1 MVLRSLFAALLLA
14 VTAFATL
21 RADIAIRPVTSDL
34 DAEFARAADL
44 LEKGERG
51 EAAAILTEIARRAG
65 QRAWNARIA
74 FLLAAD
80 DERRKDFPAAERR
93 LRAAEAGAIGLEPY
107 RRDRLARLL
116 EAAGRGEEAVAEWRA
131 AFESDEA
138 FAQKSRVGRDLARGL
153 EKLRRPAEALA
164 VLDRAAART
173 AGADRIAIELDR
185 IRIGLS
191 AGDRRAVA
199 DAARTILFRAPSTD
213 VSGSTPPPIRTAL
226 RLEERKLSGAE
237 LARRGRA
244 LVAGGDSRRGLA
256 LLSARPAAWP
266 PVDRAANQL
275 ALARAFVATGRTHP
289 AESAAARVP
298 GGTPEWFAATLLRA
312 DLTLARLRVRA
323 KNAPISKSPGIGAV
337 RGMLESV
344 AGPSAPAAE
353 RGGARERLLRL
364 SAEEGDFEGALA
376 LARELTRE
384 TRGTVRGF
392 EPVWGLAWQKWRAGD
407 FGEARR
413 RFAALAA
420 TYDDI
425 WRDRRL
431 AYWQARSLEREG
443 RRGEAQA
450 IYATLAA
457 GEPAD
462 LYALFSR
469 SRARGAIRPPAAVR
483 EADPSTETALF
494 RRTDELLRLRMFEEA
509 AAEARALPPSRGRDV
524 RLAEADFA
532 LGRFAT
538 AAAAAKRAFAGIGT
552 AEEGRVPDGWRRL
565 HYPVEEGGFLIE
577 RAREFHLDPALL
589 RGLVRQESVF
599 NPSATS
605 HAGALGLTQL
615 LPGTAKPLAKS
626 VLRVRYRRAFL
637 YDPGVNARLGA
648 AFFRQLL
655 DRFGGNPRY
664 ALAAYNGGPT
674 RMQRVLAE
682 NRGRAEDEILES
694 HPLPETRDYVRRVL
708 LYAESYREL
717 YPSPSP

>member
-1 MVLRSLFAALLLA
+1 MLHRFLAAALLIA
-14 VTAFATL
+14 VVAPL
-21 RADIAIRPVTSDL
+21 PADIALRPVTSDL

-51 EAAAILTEIARRAG
+51 EAGEILAEIQRRAG
-65 QRAWNARIA
+65 QRAWDARVA

-116 EAAGRGEEAVAEWRA
+116 EAAGRGEEAVRDWKA
-131 AFESDEA
+131 ALDSDEE
-138 FAQKSRVGRDLARGL
+138 FAQRTRVARNLAGAL
-153 EKLRRPAEALA
+153 EKLRRPAEALT
-164 VLDRAAART
+164 VLDHAAAVAT
-173 AGADRIAIELDR
+173 GSDRNAIELDR
-185 IRIGLS
+185 LRIALS
-191 AGDRRAVA
+191 AADRRTAA
-199 DAARTILFRAPSTD
+199 DAARRVLLLAPSAD
-213 VSGSTPPPIRTAL
+213 VSASTPPAVRAAL
-226 RLEERKLSGAE
+226 RLEERKLSGADR
-237 LARRGRA
+237 ARRGRA
-244 LVAGGDSRRGLA
+244 LVAGGDSRRGLP
-256 LLSARPAAWP
+256 LLAAPAAWP
-266 PVDRAANQL
+266 AGEQAANQL
-275 ALARAFVATGRTHP
+275 ALARALAATGHARP

-298 GGTPEWFAATLLRA
+298 RETPEWFAATLLRA
-312 DLTLARLRVRA
+312 DLALARLRERA
-323 KNAPISKSPGIGAV
+323 KGSPVSKSPGIGAV
-337 RGMLESV
+337 REMLESV
-344 AGPSAPAAE
+344 AGPSAPAAV
-353 RGGARERLLRL
+353 RGNALERLVRLVAEESDFDGTLRL
-364 SAEEGDFEGALA
+364 
-376 LARELTRE
+376 ARDLTRE

-407 FGEARR
+407 FAEARR

-431 AYWQARSLEREG
+431 AYWQARSLEKEG
-443 RRGEAQA
+443 RREEAQP
-450 IYATLAA
+450 IYAALAA
-457 GEPAD
+457 GKPPD

-469 SRARGAIRPPAAVR
+469 ARVRGEVRAPAAVR
-483 EADPSTETALF
+483 ETDPSTETALF
-494 RRTDELLRLRMFEEA
+494 RRTDELLRLRMFEDA
-509 AAEARALPPSRGRDV
+509 AAEARALPQSRGRDV
-524 RLAEADFA
+524 RLAEAEFA

-538 AAAAAKRAFAGIGT
+538 AAAAAKRAFAEIGT

-565 HYPVEEGGFLIE
+565 HYPVEEGGFLVE
-577 RAREFHLDPALL
+577 RAREFRLDPALL

-599 NPSATS
+599 NPSASS

-648 AFFRQLL
+648 AFLRQLL
-655 DRFGGNPRY
+655 DRFGGNARY
-664 ALAAYNGGPT
+664 ALAAYNGGPA

-717 YPSPSP
+717 YPAAPE

>member
-1 MVLRSLFAALLLA
+1 MLHRFLAAALLFRAALP
-14 VTAFATL
+14 L
-21 RADIAIRPVTSDL
+21 SADIALRPVTSDL

-51 EAAAILTEIARRAG
+51 EAAVILAEIRRRAG
-65 QRAWNARIA
+65 QRAWDARIA

-93 LRAAEAGAIGLEPY
+93 LRGAEAGAIGLEPY
-107 RRDRLARLL
+107 RRDLLARLL
-116 EAAGRGEEAVAEWRA
+116 EAAGRGDEAVREWKA
-131 AFESDEA
+131 ALDSDED
-138 FAQKSRVGRDLARGL
+138 FAERARVGRDLARVL
-153 EKLRRPAEALA
+153 DKLRRPAEALA
-164 VLDRAAART
+164 VLQRAAAAATGSERS
-173 AGADRIAIELDR
+173 AIELDR
-185 IRIGLS
+185 LGIALAS
-191 AGDRRAVA
+191 GDRRAA
-199 DAARTILFRAPSTD
+199 GDAARLVLLQAPTADASASTTASVRA
-213 VSGSTPPPIRTAL
+213 AL
-226 RLEERKLSGAE
+226 RLEERKLGGADR
-237 LARRGRA
+237 ARRGRA
-244 LVAGGDSRRGLA
+244 LVAAGDSRRGLP
-256 LLSARPAAWP
+256 LLSTPAAWP
-266 PVDRAANQL
+266 AGDRAANQL
-275 ALARAFVATGRTHP
+275 ALARALVVTGRTRP
-289 AESAAARVP
+289 AEAAAARVP
-298 GGTPEWFAATLLRA
+298 PGTPEWFAATLLRA
-312 DLTLARLRVRA
+312 DLTLARLRERA
-323 KNAPISKSPGIGAV
+323 KGSPISKSPGIGAV

-344 AGPSAPAAE
+344 AGPSAPAAV
-353 RGGARERLLRL
+353 RGSAVERLLRL
-364 SAEEGDFEGALA
+364 KADADDFDGALA
-376 LARELTRE
+376 LARDLTRE

-392 EPVWGLAWQKWRAGD
+392 EPVWGLAWERWRAGD
-407 FGEARR
+407 FAGARE

-431 AYWQARSLEREG
+431 RYWQARSLEKEG
-443 RRGEAQA
+443 RGREAQPL
-450 IYATLAA
+450 YAALAA
-457 GEPAD
+457 GTPAD

-469 SRARGAIRPPAAVR
+469 ARVRGPLPPPLAVR
-483 EADPSTETALF
+483 QTDPSTETADF
-494 RRTDELLRLRMFEEA
+494 RRTDELLRLRMFEAA
-509 AAEARALPPSRGRDV
+509 AAEARALPSSRGRDV

-552 AEEGRVPDGWRRL
+552 AEEGLVPDGWRRL

-599 NPSATS
+599 NPTASS
-605 HAGALGLTQL
+605 RAGALGLTQL

-648 AFFRQLL
+648 AFLRQLL
-655 DRFGGNPRY
+655 DRFGGNARY
-664 ALAAYNGGPT
+664 ALAAYNGGPA
-674 RMQRVLAE
+674 RMQRVLVE

-717 YPSPSP
+717 YPAPRPE

>member
-1 MVLRSLFAALLLA
+1 MVPRLLFPALLFALA
-14 VTAFATL
+14 PTL
-21 RADIAIRPVTSDL
+21 SADIAIRPVTSDL

-44 LEKGERG
+44 LEKGERA
-51 EAAAILTEIARRAG
+51 EAAAILTEIQRRAG
-65 QRAWNARIA
+65 QRAWDARVA

-107 RRDRLARLL
+107 RRDRLARVL
-116 EAAGRGEEAVAEWRA
+116 EAAGRGEEAVAEWRQ

-138 FAQKSRVGRDLARGL
+138 FAQKSRVGRDLARSL
-153 EKLRRPAEALA
+153 EKLGRPAEALA
-164 VLDRAAART
+164 ALASTAARVS
-173 AGADRIAIELDR
+173 GSDRVAIELDR
-185 IRIGLS
+185 IRIALA
-191 AGDRRAVA
+191 AGDRRTVAEASRDVLLRAPGA
-199 DAARTILFRAPSTD
+199 DASRSTAAP
-213 VSGSTPPPIRTAL
+213 VRNAL
-226 RLEERKLSGAE
+226 RQEERKFSAADR
-237 LARRGRA
+237 ARRGRA
-244 LVAGGDSRRGLA
+244 LVGAGDSRRGLA

-266 PVDRAANQL
+266 AAERGANQL
-275 ALARAFVATGRTHP
+275 ALARALAATGRALE

-298 GGTPEWFAATLLRA
+298 KGTPEWFPATLFRA
-312 DLTLARLRVRA
+312 DLMLARLRARA
-323 KNAPISKSPGIGAV
+323 KNAPVSKIPGIAGV
-337 RGMLESV
+337 REMLESG
-344 AGPSAPAAE
+344 AGPSAPAAV
-353 RGGARERLLRL
+353 RAAAQERLLRL
-364 SAEEGDFEGALA
+364 IAEDGDFEAALA
-376 LARELTRE
+376 LARDLTRE

-431 AYWQARSLEREG
+431 SYWQARSLEREG
-443 RRGEAQA
+443 RRGEAQP
-450 IYATLAA
+450 IYAALAA

-462 LYALFSR
+462 LYALFAR
-469 SRARGAIRPPAAVR
+469 SRARGASRPVAAVR
-483 EADPSTETALF
+483 ETDPSVETAEF
-494 RRTDELLRLRMFEEA
+494 RRTDELLRLRMFDGA
-509 AAEARALPPSRGRDV
+509 AAEARALPQSRGRDL

-599 NPSATS
+599 NPSASS

-648 AFFRQLL
+648 AFLRQLL
-655 DRFGGNPRY
+655 DRFGGNARY
-664 ALAAYNGGPT
+664 ALAAYNGGPA

-682 NRGRAEDEILES
+682 NQGRAEDEILES

-717 YPSPSP
+717 YPAPPE

>member
-1 MVLRSLFAALLLA
+1 MLLRSLFAALFLA
-14 VTAFATL
+14 VTAVATL
-21 RADIAIRPVTSDL
+21 SADIAIRPVTSDL

-44 LEKGERG
+44 LEKGERA
-51 EAAAILTEIARRAG
+51 EAAAILTEIQRRAG
-65 QRAWNARIA
+65 QRAWDARVA

-107 RRDRLARLL
+107 RRDRLARVL
-116 EAAGRGEEAVAEWRA
+116 EAAGRGEEAVAEWKK

-138 FAQKSRVGRDLARGL
+138 FAEKSRVGRDLAQAL
-153 EKLRRPAEALA
+153 QKVQRPAEALA
-164 VLDRAAART
+164 TLDRAAASA

-191 AGDRRAVA
+191 VGDRGAVA
-199 DAARTILFRAPSTD
+199 DAARTVLLRAPGADLSRSTAAP
-213 VSGSTPPPIRTAL
+213 VRNAL
-226 RLEERKLSGAE
+226 RQEERKFSAADR
-237 LARRGRA
+237 ARLGRA
-244 LVAGGDSRRGLA
+244 LIGAGDPRRGLA
-256 LLSARPAAWP
+256 LLSAQPAAWP
-266 PVDRAANQL
+266 ARERPANQL
-275 ALARAFVATGRTHP
+275 ALARALAATGRARE

-298 GGTPEWFAATLLRA
+298 EGTPERFVATLLRA
-312 DLTLARLRVRA
+312 DWRLARLRARA
-323 KNAPISKSPGIGAV
+323 KNVPITKSPAIGAV
-337 RGMLESV
+337 RGMLETV
-344 AGPSAPAAE
+344 AGPSAPPAVRE
-353 RGGARERLLRL
+353 GARERLLRL
-364 SAEEGDFEGALA
+364 EVEDEDFEGALA
-376 LARELTRE
+376 LARDLTRE

-413 RFAALAA
+413 RFAVLAA

-443 RRGEAQA
+443 RRGEAQP
-450 IYATLAA
+450 IYAALAA

-469 SRARGAIRPPAAVR
+469 SHARGLIRPAAAVR
-483 EADPSTETALF
+483 ETDPSVETAEF

-509 AAEARALPPSRGRDV
+509 AAEARALPPSRGRDL

-538 AAAAAKRAFAGIGT
+538 AAAAAKRAFAEIGT

-577 RAREFHLDPALL
+577 RAREFRLDPALL

-599 NPSATS
+599 NPSASS

-648 AFFRQLL
+648 AFLRQLL
-655 DRFGGNPRY
+655 DRFGGNRRY
-664 ALAAYNGGPT
+664 ALAAYNGGPA

-708 LYAESYREL
+708 LYTESYREL
-717 YPSPSP
+717 YPAPPD